1 MMGIPRLITYLEP
14 YATPAELSGSKVII
28 DGPGLAYHIY
38 HRLLASKSRADN
50 AIQNAPTYAELGQSA
65 GYFLDELQTHNVTM

>member
-28 DGPGLAYHIY
+28 DGPGLAY
-38 HRLLASKSRADN
+38 RLLASKSRADN

-65 GYFLDELQTHNVTM
+65 VYFLDELQTHNVTM